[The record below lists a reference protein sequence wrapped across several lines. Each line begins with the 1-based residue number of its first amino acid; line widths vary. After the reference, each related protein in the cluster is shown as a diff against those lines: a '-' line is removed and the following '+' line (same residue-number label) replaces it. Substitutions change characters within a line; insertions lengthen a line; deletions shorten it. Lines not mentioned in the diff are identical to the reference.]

1 MLFNSYE
8 FLFVFLPITAMVFW
22 LARIHISLRVA
33 VGWLVLAS
41 LVFYAWWNP
50 VYVPLLAGSALVNF
64 QLGIWLADAKRWRL
78 TLLRLGLV
86 WNIGLLAYFK
96 YTDFFLASL
105 NTVAGTQIP
114 LPHIVLPLALS
125 FFTFQKIA
133 YLIDVY
139 RGEVTVRKLGD
150 FLLFVTFF
158 PQLITGPIVH
168 YRDIVPQI
176 GLTPAKGPRAEDIA
190 LGLTLFSVG
199 LFKKVLLAD
208 GIGVQVN
215 ALYQLAGKG
224 EALDLFQS
232 WTMALSYTLQLYFD
246 FSGYSDMA
254 TGLARLFGIR
264 LPQNF
269 DSPLKSANM
278 LEFWR
283 RWHMTLSRFLRD
295 YVYFPLGGG
304 RGGLASKCFNMTV
317 TFMVSAI
324 WHGAGWTFV
333 WFGVY
338 QSTVVV
344 INMLWAE
351 LRSWLRWGE
360 RVWWD
365 HGLAIALNFFV
376 WTGGLVLFR
385 SDSVA
390 TALSVWSGM
399 AGLHGAQL
407 PQHWQ
412 HALGGLGEH
421 LQAAGVQFAA
431 GSHLLQAQ
439 QLLRIA
445 LLAVLAFALPN
456 IYAFTA
462 RFDPVIRHDKLEV
475 KVPRLAWQP
484 NLLWGLIIGAMALLA
499 ACSLSNVSEFLY
511 FQF

>member
-8 FLFVFLPITAMVFW
+8 FLFVFLPITALVYW
-22 LARIHISLRVA
+22 LARVHIGLRLA

-41 LVFYAWWNP
+41 LLFYAWWNP
-50 VYVPLLAGSALVNF
+50 VYVPLLLGSALVNF
-64 QLGIWLADAKRWRL
+64 QLGKWLADAQRWRL
-78 TLLRLGLV
+78 TLLRLGLL

-96 YTDFFLASL
+96 YTDFFLSSVNA
-105 NTVAGTQIP
+105 VAGTQFP

-176 GLTPAKGPRAEDIA
+176 ELSPRRGPSAEDIA
-190 LGLTLFSVG
+190 LGLTIFTVG

-215 ALYQLAGKG
+215 TLYHLAGKG
-224 EALDLFQS
+224 ETFDLFQS
-232 WTMALSYTLQLYFD
+232 WTLAVSYTLQLYFD

-304 RGGLASKCFNMTV
+304 RHGLAGKCFNMSV

-333 WFGVY
+333 WFGIY
-338 QSTVVV
+338 QSVVV
-344 INMLWAE
+344 LTNILWGE
-351 LRSWLRWGE
+351 LRSRLRWGE
-360 RVWWD
+360 RGWWD
-365 HGLAIALNFFV
+365 SGLAIALNFLV

-385 SDSVA
+385 SDSVD

-399 AGLHGAQL
+399 FGLHGAQL
-407 PQHWQ
+407 PLHWQ
-412 HALGGLGEH
+412 HALGAAGGW
-421 LQAAGVQFAA
+421 LQAGGVEFAA
-431 GSHLLQAQ
+431 GAHPLQLQ
-439 QLLRIA
+439 QLLRI
-445 LLAVLAFALPN
+445 LLLGLIAFGLPN
-456 IYAFTA
+456 LYAYTA
-462 RFDPVIRHDKLEV
+462 RFNPVIRHDKLEV
-475 KVPRLAWQP
+475 KLPRLAWQP
-484 NLLWGLIIGAMALLA
+484 NLFWGLLIGAMALLA